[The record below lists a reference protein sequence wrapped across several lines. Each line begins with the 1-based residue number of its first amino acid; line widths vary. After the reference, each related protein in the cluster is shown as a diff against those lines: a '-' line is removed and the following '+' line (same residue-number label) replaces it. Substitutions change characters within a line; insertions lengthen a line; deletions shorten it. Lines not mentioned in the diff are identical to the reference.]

1 MVSHCLRTH
10 DFGGGGPSR
19 LYSAAPPTDGGG
31 GRFGAMRSE
40 LNDFS
45 AARPWTIVEG
55 RAEPA
60 LTAALPA
67 PSEEG
72 PGPGGGGGG
81 GGSALLQPEAMA
93 AVLGEQAAHAQ
104 ALPHA
109 VAQLVAMGFCEDDVK
124 AALGASGNLPQQALE
139 LLLQ

>member
-10 DFGGGGPSR
+10 DFGGDGPSR
-19 LYSAAPPTDGGG
+19 LYSATPPTEGGG

-67 PSEEG
+67 PSHE
-72 PGPGGGGGG
+72 GPGGGGA
-81 GGSALLQPEAMA
+81 SALLQPEAMA
-93 AVLGEQAAHAQ
+93 AMLGEQAAHAQ

-109 VAQLVAMGFCEDDVK
+109 VAQLVAMGFGEDDVK
-124 AALGASGNLPQQALE
+124 AALAASGNLPQQALE